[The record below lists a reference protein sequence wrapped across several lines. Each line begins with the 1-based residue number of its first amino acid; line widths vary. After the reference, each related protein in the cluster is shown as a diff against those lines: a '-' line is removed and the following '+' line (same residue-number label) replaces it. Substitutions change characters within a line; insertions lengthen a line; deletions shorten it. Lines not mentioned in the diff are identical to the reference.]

1 MIQRLENED
10 LELSTE
16 IEKMKKKFEHLTES
30 QEK

>member
-10 LELSTE
+10 LELSSE
-16 IEKMKKKFEHLTES
+16 IEKMKKKFEQLNES